1 MIEILDSELRPA
13 SHLIVAF
20 TGVSHRLGGLDFE
33 FYKSLRGIDCAP
45 LFVRDSKVRW
55 YQYDRPIVAGI
66 ASQIQGAALR
76 VGARRIVCLGNSMG
90 GFGALLFGS
99 LCHAAAILAFVP
111 QSGISP
117 EVMSEL
123 DDPRFGP
130 ERAAIAEYPCGD
142 LLNEARPTGHVVVC
156 CGSGDIHDL
165 RHAERIAAAWPCE
178 KIVVPDC
185 HHSAAQKLKERG
197 ELLPLIE
204 RVARAGVS

>member
-20 TGVSHRLGGLDFE
+20 TGVSHGLGGLEFE

-55 YQYDRPIVAGI
+55 YQYDRPTVTGI
-66 ASQIQGAALR
+66 ASQIQGAAMR
-76 VGARRIVCLGNSMG
+76 AGAQRIVCLGNSMG

-130 ERAAIAEYPCGD
+130 QRAAIAEYPFGD
-142 LLNEARPTGHVVVC
+142 LLDEARPRGHVVVC

-185 HHSAAQKLKERG
+185 HHDAARKLKERG

-204 RVARAGVS
+204 RVAIARV